1 MLLPILLTACNSY
14 DEPDGGTREKRVI
27 EFAKPF
33 VNRASRAEA
42 AKDSIP
48 FSEFTVYGFVYRPH
62 SYIFEGE
69 LVRRQDNGRWVCDR
83 AEYWYPNQTYYF
95 TGIAPADSPG
105 LKFSPA
111 KKGTGTMAGGGSI
124 TYDIESTKGKEDLL
138 YAFEMFRTPKP
149 LPEYIAP
156 VELKFDHML
165 SKVELV
171 FHNDL
176 ISPRYFI
183 NVNWIQI
190 DNAYRTGI
198 INLEHPKAK
207 WEPAA
212 PATTWIGVGSVPYIH
227 TDKPSVSPPVYILPV
242 YRDGMG
248 IMIKMQVFESKE
260 DFGNVGFEITQEE
273 TLTVDFPH
281 IDLEPGRAYKLICHL
296 KPNNVEG
303 DDGLPLRPISF
314 TVEESPWKNDI
325 DVETP

>member
-111 KKGTGTMAGGGSI
+111 KKGTGTMAG
-124 TYDIESTKGKEDLL
+124 E
-138 YAFEMFRTPKP
+138 
-149 LPEYIAP
+149 AP
-156 VELKFDHML
+156 SLTTSNRQREKRIFSML
-165 SKVELV
+165 SRCSGLRSR
-171 FHNDL
+171 
-176 ISPRYFI
+176 SP
-183 NVNWIQI
+183 N
-190 DNAYRTGI
+190 T
-198 INLEHPKAK
+198 
-207 WEPAA
+207 
-212 PATTWIGVGSVPYIH
+212 
-227 TDKPSVSPPVYILPV
+227 
-242 YRDGMG
+242 
-248 IMIKMQVFESKE
+248 
-260 DFGNVGFEITQEE
+260 
-273 TLTVDFPH
+273 
-281 IDLEPGRAYKLICHL
+281 
-296 KPNNVEG
+296 
-303 DDGLPLRPISF
+303 
-314 TVEESPWKNDI
+314 
-325 DVETP
+325 